1 MYLAFFSITISKRDE
16 LFSTNNCQIKS
27 FNSQDSCPCCSA
39 SWTQPALGLAD
50 LRVTNIHLLFLILRR
65 KWLHMMFFSH
75 NHYES
80 SLSPSQVGTSSDNI
94 FYFSYFFIISEHSC
108 RYYYRMSNRIEKT
121 NKKSSNWLL
130 FSVHGVL
137 MALKFC
143 TVGKC
148 TIADT
153 TFVRG
158 FLSLLVNLFLWFPFL
173 CHALIGIYYL
183 I

>member
-108 RYYYRMSNRIEKT
+108 RCYYRMSNRIKRLIK
-121 NKKSSNWLL
+121 NPQIDCCSL
-130 FSVHGVL
+130 
-137 MALKFC
+137 C
-143 TVGKC
+143 TVFWWRSNS
-148 TIADT
+148 A
-153 TFVRG
+153 
-158 FLSLLVNLFLWFPFL
+158 LSENARSQILHL
-173 CHALIGIYYL
+173 
-183 I
+183 